1 VKAFRRSA
9 IEPALEFNKILH
21 GRQFSKASIVKRSAA
36 RQTNSNHLIWSQI
49 SVRLFPRPNS
59 IWKGA
64 KWERRTRGLPTAA
77 ALAKF
82 SSTLLSL
89 SSSAVLFRLPLT
101 PIPFNGTDAAVADVG
116 ELEFELQPAGLLQ
129 EDANQTL
136 VAPWLVTNFGFA
148 KNWEAVLEG
157 KVQTP
162 LSSNEPPRLTDAGL
176 SLKYVLR
183 EGSLQDKSG
192 PSIATEF
199 GTLLPG
205 IGADAGT
212 GGTWVTI
219 ISERWDW
226 GTIHLN
232 LQPSLT
238 RDHRAELFVS
248 TILEGPSKWK
258 VRPVAEVF
266 FDEKFDQETEVSG
279 LVRLI

>member
-1 VKAFRRSA
+1 MGTPCTPPAGNILQPRRSA
-9 IEPALEFNKILH
+9 YCLFKMFFKIAATASVAICRLPFTPIVPSTEPMPPSPMSANWSSSCSLPVCCRRAPIKPSLRHGLSPISDLQKI
-21 GRQFSKASIVKRSAA
+21 GRQSSKARCKPRSHPM
-36 RQTNSNHLIWSQI
+36 S
-49 SVRLFPRPNS
+49 
-59 IWKGA
+59 
-64 KWERRTRGLPTAA
+64 RR
-77 ALAKF
+77 
-82 SSTLLSL
+82 
-89 SSSAVLFRLPLT
+89 
-101 PIPFNGTDAAVADVG
+101 
-116 ELEFELQPAGLLQ
+116 
-129 EDANQTL
+129 
-136 VAPWLVTNFGFA
+136 
-148 KNWEAVLEG
+148 
-157 KVQTP
+157 
-162 LSSNEPPRLTDAGL
+162 RLTDAGL

-205 IGADAGT
+205 IGADAGV
-212 GGTWVTI
+212 GGTWATI

-279 LVRLI
+279 LVGLIWQARESVAVDFAVRAASVNGRPSRKSGQASHSEFPFGALNSVCRG

>member
-1 VKAFRRSA
+1 MGTPYKPLDGSKIQLQGSAPCLNRAF
-9 IEPALEFNKILH
+9 
-21 GRQFSKASIVKRSAA
+21 FSIAA
-36 RQTNSNHLIWSQI
+36 TLL
-49 SVRLFPRPNS
+49 V
-59 IWKGA
+59 A
-64 KWERRTRGLPTAA
+64 
-77 ALAKF
+77 
-82 SSTLLSL
+82 STLVSPVY
-89 SSSAVLFRLPLT
+89 AYR
-101 PIPFNGTDAAVADVG
+101 PFNGTDAAVADVG
-116 ELEFELQPAGLLQ
+116 ELEFELQPAGVLQ
-129 EDANQTL
+129 EGGTQTL

-157 KVQTP
+157 KLQTP
-162 LSSNEPPRLTDAGL
+162 LSSNEPPSLTDAGL

-183 EGSLQDKSG
+183 EGSLQEKSG

-205 IGADAGT
+205 VGADAGV
-212 GGTWVTI
+212 GGTWATI

-258 VRPVAEVF
+258 VRPVAEIF
-266 FDEKFDQETEVSG
+266 FDDTFGEETTVSG
-279 LVRLI
+279 LVGLIWQARENVAVDFAIRAAATNGRPVEEIRAGVTFGIPVWRTK

>member
-1 VKAFRRSA
+1 MGTPYKPLDGSILQLRGTAPCLSWIF
-9 IEPALEFNKILH
+9 FKI
-21 GRQFSKASIVKRSAA
+21 AA
-36 RQTNSNHLIWSQI
+36 TLL
-49 SVRLFPRPNS
+49 V
-59 IWKGA
+59 G
-64 KWERRTRGLPTAA
+64 
-77 ALAKF
+77 
-82 SSTLLSL
+82 STLVSPVY
-89 SSSAVLFRLPLT
+89 AYR
-101 PIPFNGTDAAVADVG
+101 PFNGTDAAVAEVG
-116 ELEFELQPAGLLQ
+116 ELEFELQPAGVLQ
-129 EDANQTL
+129 EGGTQTL

-162 LSSNEPPRLTDAGL
+162 LSSGEPPTLTDAGL

-183 EGSLQDKSG
+183 EGSLQEKSG

-205 IGADAGT
+205 AGADAGV
-212 GGTWVTI
+212 GGTWAAI

-226 GTIHLN
+226 GTVHLN

-258 VRPVAEVF
+258 VRPVAEIF
-266 FDEKFDQETEVSG
+266 FDDTFGQETTVSG
-279 LVRLI
+279 LVGLIWQARENVALDFALRAASTNGRSVEEIRAGVTFGIPVWRTK